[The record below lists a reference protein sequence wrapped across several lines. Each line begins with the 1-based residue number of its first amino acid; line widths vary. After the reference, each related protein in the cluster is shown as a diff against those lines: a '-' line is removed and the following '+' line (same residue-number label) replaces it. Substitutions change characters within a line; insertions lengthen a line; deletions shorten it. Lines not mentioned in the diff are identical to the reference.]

1 MARRTPISEMTA
13 AQLRD
18 RAAEYFRKAE
28 TTTTT
33 RAAAAFVRLG
43 ARYAAYAAER
53 ESEEERAVT
62 PVKNGYNRTS

>member
-1 MARRTPISEMTA
+1 MASRTPIAKMTA
-13 AQLRD
+13 AQLRN

-43 ARYAAYAAER
+43 ARFAAFAAER
-53 ESEEERAVT
+53 QSEEERTAT
-62 PVKNGYNRTS
+62 PGKNEYNSTS